1 VKCILLFAAFLSPT
15 MSVAQVSCSP
25 DVTAEMCKEVAINL
39 SPLMDH
45 GVLKGKAIP
54 VELVTAKEYKK
65 RMEDLQK
72 DELAGDVR
80 CTDCFSIVR
89 RHALYNNYSDNIAF
103 LRESTATKLPQRV
116 LISSDVFEAFSI
128 QRDANDKAVFKPN
141 EKFELSSVSIAATF
155 ITGYIIGCYSQ
166 VLTG

>member
-1 VKCILLFAAFLSPT
+1 MRYTLLFALLVFPATSA
-15 MSVAQVSCSP
+15 AQVSCSP
-25 DVTAEMCKEVAINL
+25 DVKVEVCKGVASNL

-45 GVLKGKAIP
+45 GVLKGKAIT

-65 RMEDLQK
+65 RMEDLHK
-72 DELAGDVR
+72 DEQAGDIR
-80 CTDCFSIVR
+80 CADCFSIVR

-116 LISSDVFEAFSI
+116 LISSDVFEGFSI
-128 QRDANDKAVFKPN
+128 ERDAKDKVVFKPN
-141 EKFELSSVSIAATF
+141 GKFDISTVSIASIF
-155 ITGYIIGCYSQ
+155 ITGYIVGCYSQ

>member
-1 VKCILLFAAFLSPT
+1 
-15 MSVAQVSCSP
+15 
-25 DVTAEMCKEVAINL
+25 
-39 SPLMDH
+39 MDH

-72 DELAGDVR
+72 DELAGDIR
-80 CTDCFSIVR
+80 CADCFSIVR
-89 RHALYNNYSDNIAF
+89 RHALYNNYSDNVTF

-116 LISSDVFEAFSI
+116 LISSDVFEGFSI
-128 QRDANDKAVFKPN
+128 ERDAKDKAVFKPN
-141 EKFELSSVSIAATF
+141 GRFDISTVSITSSF

-166 VLTG
+166 ILTG